1 MARGNS
7 NRIPAAPPQ
16 QTAVARERITTH
28 IRSILTEVAPDR
40 VDLLTPVVE
49 RCITSAVEPPR
60 AEAAMRA
67 GAGIGALST
76 DATSAGADLMARATE
91 LPFPQFVANLVTG
104 TFDAIVASH
113 IAQSKAYAEL
123 VADLAKTIQ
132 EFETENVTTA
142 QVDEWLAQS
151 APDGNGGTKVK
162 TGAPYEQA
170 VFTDIV
176 DVRLA
181 KVWDGTFTKPAT
193 PPATATTWDQTT
205 VTAIRAGVKRHL
217 ATTGLQML
225 RAMARDGMQFVAVTH
240 GEIHAKLTFNVTATD
255 EQARTSSETEVKA
268 RSFAA
273 GASASWRWLRASASY
288 GSSTLR
294 VKSVNERTYNKVTMD
309 AQLIGEVTLQFQTR
323 TLPVIE

>member
-1 MARGNS
+1 MAKSNS
-7 NRIPAAPPQ
+7 NRVPTAPP
-16 QTAVARERITTH
+16 VARERITTH

-60 AEAAMRA
+60 AEAALSA
-67 GAGIGALST
+67 GPGAAALST
-76 DATSAGADLMARATE
+76 GATSAGADLMARATE

-132 EFETENVTTA
+132 EFEVENVTTA

-151 APDGNGGTKVK
+151 APDGSGGTAVK
-162 TGAPYEQA
+162 TGAPYVQA

-176 DVRLA
+176 DVRLE
-181 KVWDGTFTKPAT
+181 KVWDSTFPKPAT
-193 PPATATTWDQTT
+193 PAATTSTWDQTT

-225 RAMARDGMQFVAVTH
+225 RAMARDGMRFVDVTNGAVR
-240 GEIHAKLTFNVTATD
+240 AMLTFNVTATD
-255 EQARTSSETEVKA
+255 EQARTSSDTEVKG

-273 GASASWRWLRASASY
+273 GASASYRWLRASASY